1 MTSTYAIGDI
11 QGCFSELTAL
21 LEKVRF
27 NKDDD
32 HLWLVGD
39 LINRGPQNLETI
51 LFLKSLPKLTAVLGN
66 HDLHFLA
73 VATGV
78 HKTSRSDTLHD
89 LLVAPELP
97 EIIEWLRHLPLIH
110 VDSNQRYLMVHAG
123 VPSIWTTTEAMDYA
137 DEVHTILRGD
147 NYLEFLAAMY
157 GNQPA
162 VWSSNLRGMDRLRVI
177 TNYLTR
183 LRYCTEDGEMDL
195 VHKEQVCPEGFDA
208 WFNHHP
214 AVLNNDLNILF
225 GHWAALQGVT
235 GRDDIFALDTGC
247 LWGRELTAL
256 RLEDKRLFSVPSQQ
270 SSTSFTHT
278 KGV

>member
-1 MTSTYAIGDI
+1 MNTYAIGDI
-11 QGCFSELTAL
+11 QGCFSEFIAL
-21 LEKVRF
+21 LEKVNF

-32 HLWLVGD
+32 QLWLVGD

-51 LFLKSLPKLTAVLGN
+51 LFLKSLPNVTCVLGN

-78 HKTSRSDTLHD
+78 HKASKSDTLHD
-89 LLVAPELP
+89 LLASPDLP

-110 VDSNQRYLMVHAG
+110 LNPSQRYLMVHAG
-123 VPSIWTTTEAMDYA
+123 LPSIWSSAEALSYA
-137 DEVHTILRGD
+137 DEVHTVLRGD
-147 NYLEFLAAMY
+147 NYQTFLKAMY

-162 VWSSNLRGMDRLRVI
+162 IWSSNLKGMDRLRVI

-183 LRYCTEDGEMDL
+183 LRYCKVDGEMDL
-195 VHKEQVCPEGFDA
+195 IHKDQVIPLGFDA
-208 WFNHHP
+208 WFDHHP
-214 AVLNNDLNILF
+214 EVLENDMTILF

-235 GRDDIFALDTGC
+235 GRKNILALDTGC
-247 LWGRELTAL
+247 LWGRQLTAF
-256 RLEDKRLFSVPSQQ
+256 RLEDKQFFSVPSQQ
-270 SSTSFTHT
+270 TLAKFNEL